1 MLIAHTFLLQGLE
14 KIPFCNNMLNLHL
27 NHITLVGTVL
37 RKDWLIFIK
46 CFKDERTAHLHMLL
60 HSWHYYKLKPEANV
74 SSVELESELRNFLAV
89 DVFLH
94 FY

>member
-1 MLIAHTFLLQGLE
+1 
-14 KIPFCNNMLNLHL
+14 
-27 NHITLVGTVL
+27 
-37 RKDWLIFIK
+37 
-46 CFKDERTAHLHMLL
+46 MLL